1 MSIYL
6 WPTILLVAAILLLF
20 LETFVPSAGV
30 LPLLCL
36 GVFGASLWSAFS
48 ISLFTGLVFLTI
60 DLALLPL
67 AILAAASL
75 WPHTPIARFFL
86 LKPPGEDE
94 VILASADDSPRH
106 ELQAIVGHHG
116 RTITDLRPGGTVI
129 VSGKPL
135 DAMTDEGFIAADTLV
150 KVVGIRQSQILVR
163 RETAPFTQ
171 AT

>member
-1 MSIYL
+1 LTIYL
-6 WPTILLVAAILLLF
+6 WPTVLLIAGLLLLF

-60 DLALLPL
+60 DLALLPV
-67 AILAAASL
+67 AILTAASI

-94 VILASADDSPRH
+94 SILPSADDSPRH
-106 ELQAIVGHHG
+106 ELQANIGHHG

-129 VSGKPL
+129 IDGRPL
-135 DAMTDEGFIAADTLV
+135 DAMTDEGFIAADSLV
-150 KVVGIRQSQILVR
+150 KVIGVRQSQLLVR
-163 RETAPFTQ
+163 RESAPFSQ